1 MMALLHKK
9 TYQKMSDDHSSK
21 IARLLYRDVD
31 VDEHINNISSYNL
44 TFFDKLVL
52 CCILQFSIPQ
62 PCISA
67 IDIQASFEKAYWKLE
82 PLLAD
87 GKKELAAATLRSI
100 ALNYIEN
107 SCEIDPTI
115 EETRPHSNHQ
125 TKQVF
130 DWLHPIVTSRK
141 IIDNLRETEL
151 KPPIR

>member
-1 MMALLHKK
+1 MALLHKK

-52 CCILQFSIPQ
+52 CCRLQFSIPQ

-107 SCEIDPTI
+107 SCEIDPDRQLKKRDHI
-115 EETRPHSNHQ
+115 VI
-125 TKQVF
+125 TKP
-130 DWLHPIVTSRK
+130 DKGLTDYIRS
-141 IIDNLRETEL
+141 LRAGRSLTT
-151 KPPIR
+151 